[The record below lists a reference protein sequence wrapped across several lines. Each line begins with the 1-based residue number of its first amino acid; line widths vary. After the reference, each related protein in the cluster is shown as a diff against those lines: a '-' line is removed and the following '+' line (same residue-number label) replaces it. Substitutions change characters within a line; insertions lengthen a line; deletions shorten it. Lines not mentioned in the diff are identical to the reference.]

1 MIDVTTSVSVDLN
14 TIKLY
19 DCTIEAKVSV
29 GGGLCFKVYHCGVLL
44 DTYAYLEHAIGR
56 CINQ

>member
-1 MIDVTTSVSVDLN
+1 MTTVTTSLHIVGN

-19 DCTIEAKVSV
+19 DCTIEVRVTDRGGVCFAVSQS
-29 GGGLCFKVYHCGVLL
+29 GVHL
-44 DTYAYLEHAIGR
+44 DTYAHLEYAIDR

>member
-1 MIDVTTSVSVDLN
+1 MTDVTTSLCIVDN

-19 DCTIEAKVSV
+19 DCTIEVYVTAR
-29 GGGLCFKVYHCGVLL
+29 GGLCFVVAQAGVYL
-44 DTYAYLEHAIGR
+44 DTYAYLEHAIAR

>member
-1 MIDVTTSVSVDLN
+1 MITITTNLSIVGN

-19 DCTIEAKVSV
+19 DCTVEVCVTAR
-29 GGGLCFKVYHCGVLL
+29 GGICFAVTQDGVHL
-44 DTYAYLEHAIGR
+44 DTYAYLEHAIDR

>member
-1 MIDVTTSVSVDLN
+1 MTPLTPVLSVAGN

-19 DCTIEAKVSV
+19 DCTVEVCVTAR
-29 GGGLCFKVYHCGVLL
+29 GGICFVVTQAGIHL
-44 DTYAYLEHAIGR
+44 DTYAYLEHAIER

>member
-1 MIDVTTSVSVDLN
+1 MTAVTTSVSVDLN

-29 GGGLCFKVYHCGVLL
+29 KGGLCFVVYQGGVLL
-44 DTYAYLEHAIGR
+44 DTYAYLEHAIDR

>member
-1 MIDVTTSVSVDLN
+1 MIPVTTNIAIVGN

-19 DCTIEAKVSV
+19 DCTVEVCVTAR
-29 GGGLCFKVYHCGVLL
+29 GGICFTVTQSDVHL
-44 DTYAYLEHAIGR
+44 DTYAYLEHAIER